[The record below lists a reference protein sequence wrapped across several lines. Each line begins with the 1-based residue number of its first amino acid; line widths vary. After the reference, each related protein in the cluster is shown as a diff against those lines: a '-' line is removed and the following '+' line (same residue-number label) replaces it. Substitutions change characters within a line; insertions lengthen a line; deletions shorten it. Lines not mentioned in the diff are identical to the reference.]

1 MSGQISDST
10 NFEVVVSERN
20 VPERCFGDVRRRLPA
35 YRLCDLVVELD
46 YRLAIQSNLGV
57 FRKHLEQKWGTTM
70 AGVSRNCIPRIVE
83 RVELP
88 MRKYWRCEKKN
99 EKDGSFGNP
108 SYLFRIDDGAVAHE
122 CSPQRVV
129 SHAQI
134 GLVKFPLPTFRE
146 GCGVRPV
153 ASHSSPQRFL

>member
-1 MSGQISDST
+1 M
-10 NFEVVVSERN
+10 F
-20 VPERCFGDVRRRLPA
+20 CFVGKLFKSIGL
-35 YRLCDLVVELD
+35 YL
-46 YRLAIQSNLGV
+46 
-57 FRKHLEQKWGTTM
+57 
-70 AGVSRNCIPRIVE
+70 RITYSF
-83 RVELP
+83 P
-88 MRKYWRCEKKN
+88 KKN